1 MENLLRKRLEFIK
14 ERARV
19 LRDAY
24 VVRRDQLFDDLGPPT
39 DLGSAVPGREQY
51 VANEPFYLV
60 RVEDTD
66 ISDDAPA
73 IAERFG
79 GLSGRSIRLEFPKDM
94 FRPPAVYAIDSGR
107 ICLFDIETTG
117 LIPNTYVFLCGFMFY
132 ENGRFVVE
140 QVLAR
145 DYAEE
150 AGLLHYTRHMMEKY
164 PTLITFNGENFD
176 VPFVK
181 ARMAVARVNFQA
193 PHEHIDLFGPARKA
207 FHGVL
212 PDHKL
217 ATIERHLRGRGREG
231 DILGRHIPTA
241 YHRFVRSGDA
251 RRMKRIIYHNR
262 MDLLAMAILVNHLA
276 EEQPTTQ
283 VVS

>member
-1 MENLLRKRLEFIK
+1 MENLLRKRLGFIK
-14 ERARV
+14 ERARA
-19 LRDAY
+19 LREVYA
-24 VVRRDQLFDDLGPPT
+24 VRRDQFLDDVGPPV
-39 DLGSAVPGREQY
+39 DLESAVQGREQHA
-51 VANEPFYLV
+51 ANEPFYLV
-60 RVEDTD
+60 RVEDAD

-79 GLSGRSIRLEFPKDM
+79 GLSGRSVRLEFPKDM
-94 FRPPAVYAIDSGR
+94 FRPPAVYAIDLEK

-117 LIPNTYVFLCGFMFY
+117 LVPNTYVFLCGFMFY

-150 AGLLHYTRHMMEKY
+150 AGLLHYTRHMIEKY

-181 ARMAVARVNFQA
+181 ARMAVTHVNFQ
-193 PHEHIDLFGPARKA
+193 PPREHIDLFGPSRKA

-212 PDHKL
+212 PNHKL
-217 ATIERHLRGRGREG
+217 ATIEHHLRGRGREG
-231 DILGRHIPTA
+231 DIPGRDIPAA

-262 MDLLAMAILVNHLA
+262 MDLLAMAVLVNYLA
-276 EEQPTTQ
+276 EEQPVTRP
-283 VVS
+283 VL

>member
-1 MENLLRKRLEFIK
+1 MENLLRKRLKFIK

-19 LRDAY
+19 LREAY
-24 VVRRDQLFDDLGPPT
+24 AVRRDQLFDDLGPPA
-39 DLGSAVPGREQY
+39 DLGSAVPGREQH

-60 RVEDTD
+60 RVEDAD
-66 ISDDAPA
+66 ISDDASA
-73 IAERFG
+73 IAQRFG
-79 GLSGRSIRLEFPKDM
+79 GLSGRSVRLEFPRDM
-94 FRPPAVYAIDSGR
+94 FRPPAVYAIHSGR

-132 ENGRFVVE
+132 EKGRFVVE

-164 PTLITFNGENFD
+164 PTWITFNGENFD
-176 VPFVK
+176 IPFVK
-181 ARMAVARVNFQA
+181 ARMAVTHVNFQ
-193 PHEHIDLFGPARKA
+193 PPREHIDLFGPARKR

-212 PDHKL
+212 PNHKL
-217 ATIERHLRGRGREG
+217 ATIERHLRGVGREG
-231 DILGRHIPTA
+231 DIPGRHIPAA

-251 RRMKRIIYHNR
+251 RRMKRIVYHNR

-276 EEQPTTQ
+276 EEQPATRA
-283 VVS
+283 VS